1 VGDDLYVTNVKFLAK
16 GIKEQA
22 SNSVLIKVNQIGT
35 LTETS
40 QTIQMAS
47 RAGFTAVF
55 SHRSGETEDA
65 WLADLAVA
73 FNTRPAQDRVHLPQL
88 EATSA
93 NTPDHAIERSWA
105 QRDLRGKDVLS
116 ARTAGILQG
125 GFHRAP
131 FP

>member
-1 VGDDLYVTNVKFLAK
+1 LLMKKLGNKIQIVGDDLYVTNVKFLQK

-73 FNTRPAQDRVHLPQL
+73 FNTGQIKTGSTSRSERLGKYNQL
-88 EATSA
+88 MRIEEELGSSA
-93 NTPDHAIERSWA
+93 IF
-105 QRDLRGKDVLS
+105 RGKDVF
-116 ARTAGILQG
+116 R
-125 GFHRAP
+125 R
-131 FP
+131 